1 MKKIFA
7 LILFILVSLSWSENF
22 VSAQTP
28 NFPTFKLYLIGDA
41 GEADTSA
48 ATLNEL
54 KIKLEANPNSAV
66 IFLGDNCYT
75 GSIFGKATFN
85 VGGYDGS
92 QLAKDRIMAQLNIL
106 RNYHGYVYFIPG
118 NHDWYNKTNVKQG
131 RKHLLE
137 EIKFITDTLKTF
149 TSIKNHDE
157 ETYLPTDGNPGPVS
171 RDFNNGKTR
180 VIFLDTQRL
189 IMEEAHPGHRKD
201 TALLNKFYDDLKAQ
215 LQDASDKKEKIIVV
229 AHHPIVAKGNHS
241 LPLVFWQKI
250 IRRFADTNT
259 SYPAY
264 HRMAVHLDSLL
275 KAHHHPD
282 VYYVAG
288 HEHSLEYFFTDSLH
302 YLVSGAGCKVDNV
315 NQESCNN
322 DGLCLQWGQQGFFE
336 IVFYGRY
343 ETVTMYHRLTD
354 KDPMEASCIAGCK

>member
-171 RDFNNGKTR
+171 RDFNDGKTR
-180 VIFLDTQRL
+180 EIGR
-189 IMEEAHPGHRKD
+189 AH
-201 TALLNKFYDDLKAQ
+201 
-215 LQDASDKKEKIIVV
+215 V
-229 AHHPIVAKGNHS
+229 
-241 LPLVFWQKI
+241 
-250 IRRFADTNT
+250 
-259 SYPAY
+259 
-264 HRMAVHLDSLL
+264 
-275 KAHHHPD
+275 
-282 VYYVAG
+282 
-288 HEHSLEYFFTDSLH
+288 
-302 YLVSGAGCKVDNV
+302 
-315 NQESCNN
+315 
-322 DGLCLQWGQQGFFE
+322 
-336 IVFYGRY
+336 
-343 ETVTMYHRLTD
+343 
-354 KDPMEASCIAGCK
+354 